1 MSGTLILAALLAAIP
16 QPASAQTAGTLH
28 IKVTL
33 VDANQAQ
40 VPVAGHALLISDN
53 PATSAPRR
61 VVTSADGVIDV
72 RLPPGNYTVESDEP
86 FAFSGKG
93 YEWTQT
99 LDVVATRQ
107 TVLDLTLK
115 NADVVPITVSTK
127 TARPASPAR
136 ADAASQVLGPLQNS
150 VVRLWSPTS
159 RSSGFLVDARGL
171 IATNQRSVGTA
182 TTVAVEI
189 ARDTRVEGR
198 VLVADAALN
207 VAVLWIDP
215 NSASTLRPVPSGCT
229 GTAKPVATEQE
240 IFALGLSLRDR
251 QDRIE
256 SGVVSSVDPH
266 AIAADI
272 SLDEGGD
279 GGPAF
284 TAEGGLIGLT
294 TFVDDRDVRRREL
307 QVVPL
312 ADVCATLKS
321 AEQKMQAGT
330 PPGGKRLPIEPAR
343 AFPVAALKEQVKQ
356 RAGNLSPYQLSS
368 SDFGVAFITPFM
380 VFAANQPDRRT
391 TSRDTRM
398 SSLDQARMPSPTDF
412 AHWSDY
418 LEDSPPVLL
427 IRVTPKLV
435 ENFWTTVARGA
446 ATTQGM
452 ALPAFKHFKAS
463 LSRLR
468 VFCGDTEVTPIHP
481 LVLESQV
488 MTSETVHEGLYVFDP
503 GAIGPHCGTVKLM
516 LYSEKEPERGDT
528 RTVDP
533 GVVKQI
539 WQDFEPFRAQ

>member
-1 MSGTLILAALLAAIP
+1 MGGTLILAALLAAVP
-16 QPASAQTAGTLH
+16 QPASAQTAGVLH

-33 VDANQAQ
+33 VDADQTP

-61 VVTSADGVIDV
+61 VVTGADGIIDV
-72 RLPPGNYTVESDEP
+72 RLRPGNYTVESDEP

-115 NADVVPITVSTK
+115 NADVVPITISTR
-127 TARPASPAR
+127 TSSPKSAAA
-136 ADAASQVLGPLQNS
+136 ADASSQVLAPWQNS

-159 RSSGFLVDARGL
+159 RTSGFLIDARGL
-171 IATNQRSVGTA
+171 IATNQRAVGTA
-182 TTVAVEI
+182 TTVEVEI
-189 ARDTRVEGR
+189 SRDRRIEGR
-198 VLVADAALN
+198 VLVADPALN

-215 NSASTLRPVPSGCT
+215 STASTLRPVPAGCT
-229 GTAKPVATEQE
+229 GTATPVATDQE
-240 IFALGLSLRDR
+240 IFALGVPLRER
-251 QDRIE
+251 QGRIE
-256 SGVVSSVDPH
+256 SGVVSGVEPH

-272 SLDEGGD
+272 SLDEAGT

-284 TAEGGLIGLT
+284 SADGGLIGLT
-294 TFVDDRDVRRREL
+294 AFADDKDVRRREL

-312 ADVCATLKS
+312 ADVCETLRS

-330 PPGGKRLPIEPAR
+330 PPGGKRLPVEPAR
-343 AFPVAALKEQVKQ
+343 TFPVAALKELVKQ

-368 SDFGVAFITPFM
+368 SDFSIAFITPFM
-380 VFAANQPDRRT
+380 VFAANQPDRHT

-398 SSLDQARMPSPTDF
+398 SSIDQARMPSPTDF
-412 AHWSDY
+412 ANWSDY

-435 ENFWTTVARGA
+435 ESLWTTVARGA
-446 ATTQGM
+446 ASTQGM

-463 LSRLR
+463 LLRMR
-468 VFCGDTEVTPIHP
+468 VFCGEAEVMPIHP

-488 MTSETVHEGLYVFDP
+488 MTSETVREGLYVFDP
-503 GAIGPHCGTVKLM
+503 AAIGPHCGTVKLT

-533 GVVKQI
+533 AVLKQI